1 MKVVLFFTLIILLST
16 CSSNKSVYWC
26 GDHAC
31 INKKEKEA
39 YFKKTMIIEKKI
51 INERNKKD
59 LTKSQEIIE
68 KARANEKKEIANEKN
83 TKREEK
89 LKQKK
94 LKKEQK
100 ELAKQAKLEK
110 KRLKKKEKQL
120 AKELKNEKK
129 NIKKKLSKK
138 EKTKDIKVKKTASF
152 SSSLNSSEFEQI
164 KDQIIKK
171 NLIRSYPDI
180 NDIPN

>member
-110 KRLKKKEKQL
+110 KKLKKKEKQL
-120 AKELKNEKK
+120 AKEVKNEKK
-129 NIKKKLSKK
+129 NIKKKLSKSK
-138 EKTKDIKVKKTASF
+138 KTKDIKVKKTASF
-152 SSSLNSSEFEQI
+152 SLSLNNGEFEQI